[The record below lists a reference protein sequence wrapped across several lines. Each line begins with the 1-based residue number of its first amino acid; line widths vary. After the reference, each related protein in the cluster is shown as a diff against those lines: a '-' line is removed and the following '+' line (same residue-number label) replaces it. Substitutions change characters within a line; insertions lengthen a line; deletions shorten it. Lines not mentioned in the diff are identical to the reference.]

1 MSFLERINVFKPR
14 RRPVGSKLEIGDTDV
29 LKRKRRNYIVKSL
42 IISVVVAAALLV
54 FPRNRLY
61 QYTVALDDIWK
72 QENLQAPFQFAI
84 RKAAPDLEAERAQVK
99 KDTPPIFVDRI
110 RTDEVVER
118 RADSISVRFNRVFD
132 LYGQ

>member
-61 QYTVALDDIWK
+61 Q
-72 QENLQAPFQFAI
+72 
-84 RKAAPDLEAERAQVK
+84 
-99 KDTPPIFVDRI
+99 
-110 RTDEVVER
+110 
-118 RADSISVRFNRVFD
+118 
-132 LYGQ
+132 